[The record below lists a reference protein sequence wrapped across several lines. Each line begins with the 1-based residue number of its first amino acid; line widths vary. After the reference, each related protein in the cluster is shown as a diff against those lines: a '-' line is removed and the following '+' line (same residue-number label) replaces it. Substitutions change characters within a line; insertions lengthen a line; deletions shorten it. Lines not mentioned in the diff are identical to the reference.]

1 MTPAMKPK
9 PPTIHEVEA
18 RNVSD
23 STALTIETAP
33 QKRTRWEKRLVET
46 WGRGDRGVWDQSLG
60 ICKGCGSAI
69 DTTPTPMRFAD
80 SEVFIP
86 SSVCEPCMELVR
98 EHYDPA
104 AAARLEDPTETPKWD
119 QNCPQRYRD
128 VVLGIARPAR
138 VDWVAIEKVR
148 AWRPTESKGLVL
160 VGTPGV
166 GKTCAFWWLAR
177 DLERAGHQ
185 PITIGSLELA
195 RVLSEAARD
204 IKEVGWLYRCRV
216 LMVDDLGKE
225 RATPAA
231 AALLWEVL
239 DRRLSANLPVILT
252 TNFDGPGLARRF
264 GEDHLG
270 DSIRRRI
277 GDLCRVVRFA
287 GEETTQTAAAA

>member
-1 MTPAMKPK
+1 MKPK
-9 PPTIHEVEA
+9 APSIHDLEV

-23 STALTIETAP
+23 ATGLTIGNVP
-33 QKRTRWEKRLVET
+33 QKRSAWEKRLVET
-46 WGRGDRGVWDQSLG
+46 WGKGDRAVWDQGLG
-60 ICKGCGSAI
+60 ICKGCGCEI
-69 DTTPTPMRFAD
+69 DSTPTPMRFAD

-86 SSVCEPCMELVR
+86 SSVCSPCMELVR

-104 AAARLEDPTETPKWD
+104 RTDEDQDPTQTPKWD

-128 VVLGIARPAR
+128 VVLGFAKPAR
-138 VDWVAIEKVR
+138 VDWEHYDRVR
-148 AWRPTESKGLVL
+148 AWRPEEPRGLVL
-160 VGTPGV
+160 IGAPGA
-166 GKTCAFWWLAR
+166 GKTCAFWALAR
-177 DLERAGHQ
+177 ELELAGHA

-231 AALLWEVL
+231 AAMLWEVL

-270 DSIRRRI
+270 DAIRRRI
-277 GDLCRVVRFA
+277 GDLCRVVRFK
-287 GEETTQTAAAA
+287 GDEQSTTKEAA